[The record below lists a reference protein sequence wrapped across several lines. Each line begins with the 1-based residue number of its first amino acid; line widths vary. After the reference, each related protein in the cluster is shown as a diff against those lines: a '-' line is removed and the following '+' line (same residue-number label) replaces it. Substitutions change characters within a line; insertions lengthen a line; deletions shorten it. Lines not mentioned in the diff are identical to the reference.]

1 MYRIRFHG
9 RGGQGMKTASRIL
22 GTAFFLGGYEVQ
34 DAPRYG
40 AERRGAPMFASVRVS
55 LDTINERGLVHIP
68 DLVVSADSSLLS
80 IPAAGVFTGCTTST
94 VLLVESSTYFNV
106 EEKTPGFNGNLI
118 TLNISDIQNYQLKN
132 PHFSSLWAGAAAKL
146 CGVVSK
152 QSLKKAVYEELNH
165 LGKEIITA
173 NLESA
178 FTGWY
183 LMEEHSGIVKEG
195 DAHPQINV
203 EAPSWIDLKSDPVHI
218 SSPVIRCTET
228 SKNIKTGLWRIS
240 RPVIDYSK
248 CKQCWWNCSV
258 FCPDSAI
265 TINAKGFP
273 VINYDHCKGCLIC
286 ASECGGKAI
295 GIQSEAEAAMIEKG
309 EDK

>member
-22 GTAFFLGGYEVQ
+22 GTAFFLEGYEVQ

-55 LDTINERGLVHIP
+55 RDTINERGLVHIP

-80 IPAAGVFTGCTTST
+80 MPAAGVFTGCTPST
-94 VLLVESSTYFNV
+94 VLLVEASAYFNV
-106 EEKTPGFNGNLI
+106 EEKTSGFNGNLI
-118 TLNISDIQNYQLKN
+118 TLNISDIQNSQLKN
-132 PHFSSLWAGAAAKL
+132 SHFSSFWAGAAAKL

-152 QSLKKAVYEELNH
+152 ESLEKAVFEELGH
-165 LGKEIITA
+165 LGKEIVTT
-173 NLESA
+173 NLELA
-178 FTGWY
+178 FTGWS
-183 LMEEHSGIVKEG
+183 LLEEHSGIVKEG
-195 DAHPQINV
+195 EAHPQIKA
-203 EAPSWIDLKSDPVHI
+203 EAPAWIDLKPDPVRI
-218 SSPVIRCTET
+218 AAPVIHRTAT
-228 SKNIKTGLWRIS
+228 SKNIKTGSWRIS

-265 TINAKGFP
+265 TINAEGFP

-295 GIQSEAEAAMIEKG
+295 WVQSET
-309 EDK
+309 

>member
-1 MYRIRFHG
+1 
-9 RGGQGMKTASRIL
+9 MKTAGRIL
-22 GTAFFLGGYEVQ
+22 GTAFFFEGYEVQ

-40 AERRGAPMFASVRVS
+40 AERRGAPMFSSVRVS
-55 LDTINERGLVHIP
+55 RDTINERGQVHVP

-80 IPAAGVFTGCTTST
+80 MPAAGVFTGCSPST
-94 VLLVESSTYFNV
+94 VLLVEASASFNV
-106 EEKTPGFNGNLI
+106 EETISGFDGNLI
-118 TLNISDIQNYQLKN
+118 TLNISDIQNNQLKN
-132 PHFSSLWAGAAAKL
+132 SFFSSLWAGAAAKL

-152 QSLKKAVYEELNH
+152 ESLEKAVHEELGH
-165 LGKEIITA
+165 LGNEIVAT

-178 FTGWY
+178 FAGWY
-183 LMEEHSGIVKEG
+183 LMEEHKGIVNEG
-195 DAHPQINV
+195 VAHPQIKE
-203 EAPSWIDLKSDPVHI
+203 EAPAWIDLKHDPVHI
-218 SSPVIRCTET
+218 SAPVIRNTET
-228 SKNIKTGLWRIS
+228 SKNIKTGSWRTS

-265 TINAKGFP
+265 TINAEGFP

-286 ASECGGKAI
+286 ASQCGGKAI
-295 GIQSEAEAAMIEKG
+295 GVQSETEAAIIEKG